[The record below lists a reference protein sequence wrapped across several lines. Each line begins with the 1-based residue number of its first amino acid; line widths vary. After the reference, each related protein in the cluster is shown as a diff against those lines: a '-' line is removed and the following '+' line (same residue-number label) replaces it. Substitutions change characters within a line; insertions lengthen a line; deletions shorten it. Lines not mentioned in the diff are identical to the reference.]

1 MASQRSIWTKRLS
14 PTEETAH
21 RDAAFAAIKRLY
33 AEAVALWTFC
43 KRGACRRHH
52 RCCAADRHVCLL
64 RAWPLLSRA
73 QRDDVFLQVQAGG
86 AQRLPPASPVERELR
101 RYPPS
106 NFVH

>member
-14 PTEETAH
+14 PTEEEAH
-21 RDAAFAAIKRLY
+21 RAAAFAAIKRLY

-52 RCCAADRHVCLL
+52 RCCVADRHPCLL

-73 QRDDVFLQVQAGG
+73 QRDDVFLQVRAGG
-86 AQRLPPASPVERELR
+86 PQRLPPATPLERELR
-101 RYPPS
+101 PYPPS